1 MKKLIVSAALAV
13 ASICAAAGKV
23 DVSSVTGKAVV
34 KATDITGKAATFN
47 VQLTDGTRTCT
58 SGTLEAVVT
67 NKEGTA
73 IACWRIIGDNV
84 YLTGLIGIFMRDTMV
99 PLSAFEGDGVAK
111 LRGSASEL
119 PNGNNRQSAS
129 KDRASAMAALQEKAG
144 TGGESTAARTSG
156 PSGNYAGRVRAA
168 VRPNITYPDVETLA
182 GNPAAEF
189 EVNLASDGTIIGVKL
204 RKSSGVP
211 GWDEAA
217 ERALRRTDELPRDT
231 DGRIYTPMI
240 IALRPKD

>member
-1 MKKLIVSAALAV
+1 MKRALISAALAV
-13 ASICAAAGKV
+13 AITAAAGKV
-23 DVSSVTGKAVV
+23 DVSSVTAKAVV
-34 KATDITGKAATFN
+34 KGADLAGRPTSFN

-99 PLSAFEGDGVAK
+99 PLSAFEGEGAAK
-111 LRGSASEL
+111 LRDATSGL
-119 PNGNNRQSAS
+119 PDGNNRHSAS

-217 ERALRRTDELPRDT
+217 ERALRRTDKLPRDT